1 MIVSL
6 LGTRGSRPVSVVDS
20 LRYGGNTTSFKV
32 EIHDAPP
39 IYIDGGTGLYE
50 EGIRLLGEGI
60 PPEICVLMT
69 HTHWDHIL
77 SFPYFK
83 PLYEPS
89 CHVRFFAPVNQN
101 RPFIELIQGQHNPR
115 AFPVPFSQLK
125 ARQTFTNAASGD
137 SYTVGRARFS
147 ALQLNHPGMTL
158 GWRIGGDGRSV
169 AIITDNA
176 PIRDNHLGE
185 GMAAQAAHDPRGFE
199 ERFEA
204 GLVAFIRGADLVI
217 YDTHF
222 DEEHVQKRRHWGHST
237 PDMAVEHCL
246 RAGVR
251 RLILHHHAPEDS
263 DGDIDRKAEAAWQK
277 VAGTELQ
284 IEPGA
289 EGMRIWL

>member
-1 MIVSL
+1 M
-6 LGTRGSRPVSVVDS
+6 VDM

-32 EIHDAPP
+32 EIHNVPP

-50 EGIRLLGEGI
+50 EGIRLFSEGI
-60 PPEICVLMT
+60 PEKIYVLMT

-89 CHVRFFAPVNQN
+89 CHVEFYASVNQN

-125 ARQTFTNAASGD
+125 ARQTFVNVASGD
-137 SYTVGRARFS
+137 RYDLSGATIE

-158 GWRIGGDGRSV
+158 GWRINGDGRSV

-176 PIRDNHLGE
+176 PIKGNYLGE
-185 GMAAQAAHDPRGFE
+185 GMAGQAQAAPELFEQQFE
-199 ERFEA
+199 E
-204 GLVAFIRGADLVI
+204 GLIAFIKDADLVI

-222 DEEHVQKRRHWGHST
+222 SEETIRNRRHWGHST
-237 PDMAVEHCL
+237 PEMAIDHCK

-251 RLILHHHAPEDS
+251 RLILHHHAPEDN
-263 DGDIDRKAEAAWQK
+263 DQAIDAKAEKAWK
-277 VAGTELQ
+277 AVAGSDLQ
-284 IEPGA
+284 VEPGT
-289 EGMRIWL
+289 EDMRIWL